1 MDRKPKILFL
11 STGNSNRSQMAEGF
25 LRDLAGNTVDVVSAG
40 IDPGDI
46 SPLAV
51 EVMKEAGVDISHQH
65 PKNITESLKER
76 FGYVITVSDMARER
90 APIFPFTPNLLHWS
104 LEDPGIAEG
113 SAEEKKTAFVRVR
126 DEIREKVQT
135 FFHDFTAN
143 NLTRTKAATA

>member
-1 MDRKPKILFL
+1 
-11 STGNSNRSQMAEGF
+11 
-25 LRDLAGNTVDVVSAG
+25 
-40 IDPGDI
+40 
-46 SPLAV
+46 
-51 EVMKEAGVDISHQH
+51 
-65 PKNITESLKER
+65 
-76 FGYVITVSDMARER
+76 MARER